1 MRLLHAGFD
10 IAVIALLGHE
20 HVETTQVY
28 LQADLAIKEHALA
41 RIKPAASKTRALPAK
56 RRE

>member
-1 MRLLHAGFD
+1 MRLLHAGID

-28 LQADLAIKEHALA
+28 LQAATQ
-41 RIKPAASKTRALPAK
+41 RWSAAATF
-56 RRE
+56 